1 MLYRLLS
8 ICERSL
14 EVKGFLTSPQI
25 MQELVLLHLVHEIET
40 GLYCVASLPLEVTY
54 KEDLGWLNNGLK
66 SQCGQESRLKLY
78 VSLHN
83 FWSCWQEEEERL
95 NMFLLY
101 WQSPCCV
108 VVDCSWPIACKF
120 TGNTQH
126 VVMDDESCFVQLTDR
141 IPTDRLVLDYSEV
154 FYQNGWGWR
163 DPPSYVLR
171 RMHSH
176 LKLFSHRC
184 KQATNHHI

>member
-1 MLYRLLS
+1 MRTRIKTEALRIFTQLL
-8 ICERSL
+8 ELLAGRGG
-14 EVKGFLTSPQI
+14 ETEHVSP
-25 MQELVLLHLVHEIET
+25 LLAT
-40 GLYCVASLPLEVTY
+40 
-54 KEDLGWLNNGLK
+54 
-66 SQCGQESRLKLY
+66 
-78 VSLHN
+78 
-83 FWSCWQEEEERL
+83 
-95 NMFLLY
+95 
-101 WQSPCCV
+101 PCCV

-171 RMHSH
+171 RMRSR
-176 LKLFSHRC
+176 LKRFNRRH
-184 KQATNHHI
+184 KQAADHHM